1 MNFFKNLFGNKKEQ
15 EKKSGYSVNKKE
27 SLDKDMS
34 PTEVAEL
41 LLNVLPGINVDLSP
55 VFLILLPKF
64 IIFHR
69 Q

>member
-15 EKKSGYSVNKKE
+15 EKKSGHSVNKKE
-27 SLDKDMS
+27 SLDKVS

-55 VFLILLPKF
+55 VFLILPPKF